1 MDRADLLQLWKKT
14 LEKTKS
20 GRTVITYLKSLQSFL
35 KHVGE
40 EDIIGVDPKKIYSY
54 VDTSNLNTSSILTHL
69 SAIKH
74 FYKFAFRRG
83 YVDREKYS
91 QIESVIDEV
100 REDIGRNLSQ
110 RYPKALSKEE
120 VREILSAVS
129 GTKYEKI
136 YVLFLYSGIRLSEYL
151 ALREDNFYQDKSGLL
166 WIRLLP
172 DMTKRRKERLVPVL
186 GSTKEET
193 YAVTDRLLVWIE
205 SYDENFRVKRGS
217 LQVFTNR
224 LSHRLGI
231 PFSLHSFRHTY
242 ITNLVNSGF
251 PAEVVKEFAGHSN
264 VRTTIDIY
272 YRFSHER
279 ARRLIENFLR

>member
-35 KHVGE
+35 RHVEG

-100 REDIGRNLSQ
+100 REDVGRNLSQ

-151 ALREDNFYQDKSGLL
+151 SLREDNFYQDKSGLL

-193 YAVTDRLLVWIE
+193 YAVTDRLLAWIE

>member
-35 KHVGE
+35 RHVGE

-100 REDIGRNLSQ
+100 REDVGRNLSQ

-151 ALREDNFYQDKSGLL
+151 SLREDNFYQDKSGLL

-172 DMTKRRKERLVPVL
+172 DMTKRKKERLVPVL

-193 YAVTDRLLVWIE
+193 YAVTDRLLAWIE

>member
-35 KHVGE
+35 RHVGE

-100 REDIGRNLSQ
+100 REDVGRNLSQ

-151 ALREDNFYQDKSGLL
+151 SLREDNFYQDKSGLL

-193 YAVTDRLLVWIE
+193 YAVTDRLLAWIE

>member
-224 LSHRLGI
+224 LSHKLGI